1 MIMMR
6 KDNHINSNNNV
17 DGSNNHNIAVGSVP
31 SYNAFSM
38 KSIWVFQQHIML
50 LLCNWK
56 DSKKG

>member
-1 MIMMR
+1 MYGLKLNLSDYHIFFMIMMR

-38 KSIWVFQQHIML
+38 KSI
-50 LLCNWK
+50 
-56 DSKKG
+56 